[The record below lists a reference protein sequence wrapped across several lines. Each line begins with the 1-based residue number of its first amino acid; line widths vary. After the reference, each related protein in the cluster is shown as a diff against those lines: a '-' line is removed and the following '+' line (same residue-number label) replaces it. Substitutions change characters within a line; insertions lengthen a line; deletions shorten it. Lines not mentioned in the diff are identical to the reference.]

1 MSQDFSKCLVL
12 DERLCVTDKLE
23 YAVVKG
29 AQNMTPQVYNAISQ
43 SPSSITFNLQIP
55 SEMTVIDRK
64 IMWQSTVRLKF
75 QFPSQAVAGANG
87 NAIPAAQYPIQY
99 GLTDAL
105 SAFPLHQM
113 TTVQSVTINNNTVS
127 MNTRDVLAALMRF
140 NDKREL
146 MRLNGMT
153 PNMFDTYG
161 NYADGVG
168 AINNS
173 LGSYGNVG
181 DNDLL
186 PRGSFILNSVYS
198 GSPTAK
204 VPVSVGDGTSAI
216 TVYAE
221 YTCSEPLLLSPFIFA
236 NPETNAQG
244 IYGVQNMNIVFN
256 VGDASRVWRS
266 ANPWFSP
273 KVVESP
279 AGTFT
284 TYPGCTL
291 TIDDISNSRLILNQL
306 TPHPS
311 QLMSSRNVVPYY
323 TVPRYI
329 TQFNQAVLS
338 DYGVT
343 PAGPNVISVNPQASG
358 TTISSTNIQLNQV
371 PDKVI
376 IFVRK
381 ALNTQTPNDS
391 DSFLAIRGISINFNN
406 SSGILSTA
414 SPQDL
419 YRYSVETGSNQSWE
433 EFYGH
438 ASKPAA
444 DPSAGSQ
451 IIPTTGSLLCLEFG
465 KHIQLAD
472 DYFAPGSLANLQ
484 FQFNLNVVNQ
494 FGNAVQN
501 WELVLITVNSGLFVC
516 ERGTSSSY
524 TGILTRQDVLDVS
537 SQQPHSRLSVKRMI
551 GGGFNDT
558 MASVTGKVG
567 AKMPPAKASSSVLSS
582 LGYGRSGGGASG
594 GGMSGGRRH
603 KLDSKL
609 LE

>member
-23 YAVVKG
+23 YAVIKG

-64 IMWQSTVRLKF
+64 IMWQSTIRLKF

-87 NAIPAAQYPIQY
+87 NAIPDGQYPIQY

-140 NDKREL
+140 NDKRSL

-173 LGSYGNVG
+173 LGAYSNVG

-186 PRGSFILNSVYS
+186 PRGSFVLNSVYS

-273 KVVESP
+273 KVV
-279 AGTFT
+279 GNN
-284 TYPGCTL
+284 TYAGCTL
-291 TIDDISNSRLILNQL
+291 TIDNISDSRLILNQL

-329 TQFNQAVLS
+329 TQYSNAVS
-338 DYGVT
+338 TDYIVDGGVT
-343 PAGPNVISVNPQASG
+343 TLDPKAQG
-358 TTISSTNIQLNQV
+358 TQIPSTNIQLNQI

-381 ALNTQTPNDS
+381 SLNTQTPNDS

-414 SPQDL
+414 TPQDL

-438 ASKPAA
+438 ASKPSA
-444 DPSAGSQ
+444 DPSSGSQ
-451 IIPTTGSLLCLEFG
+451 LIPTTGSLLCLEFG
-465 KHIQLAD
+465 KHIQLD
-472 DYFAPGSLANLQ
+472 SDFYAPGSLGNFQ

-494 FGNAVQN
+494 FGSAVKN

-524 TGILTRQDVLDVS
+524 TGILVRQDVLDVS
-537 SQQPHSRLSVKRMI
+537 SQQPQSRLSVKRMI

-567 AKMPPAKASSSVLSS
+567 AKMPPAKASSSVLNS

>member
-23 YAVVKG
+23 YAVNKG
-29 AQNMTPQVYNAISQ
+29 GQNMTPQVYNAISQ

-55 SEMTVIDRK
+55 SESTVIDRRV
-64 IMWQSTVRLKF
+64 MWQSTVRLKF

-87 NAIPAAQYPIQY
+87 NAIPAGQYPIQY

-127 MNTRDVLAALMRF
+127 MNTRDVLSALMRF

-146 MRLNGMT
+146 MRYNGMT
-153 PNMFDTYG
+153 PNMYDTYG

-173 LGSYGNVG
+173 LGAYSNVG

-186 PRGSFILNSVYS
+186 PRGSFVLNSVYS

-204 VPVSVGDGTSAI
+204 VPVSVGDGTSAV

-273 KVVESP
+273 KVV
-279 AGTFT
+279 GNN

-329 TQFNQAVLS
+329 TQYSNPVSTDYAVVG
-338 DYGVT
+338 GVT
-343 PAGPNVISVNPQASG
+343 TIDPRAQG
-358 TTISSTNIQLNQV
+358 TQIPSTNIQLNQI

-376 IFVRK
+376 IFVRQ
-381 ALNTQTPNDS
+381 ALNTQTPNNS

-414 SPQDL
+414 TPQDL

-438 ASKPAA
+438 ASKPSA
-444 DPSAGSQ
+444 DPSSGSQ
-451 IIPTTGSLLCLEFG
+451 LIPTTGSLLCLEFG
-465 KHIQLAD
+465 KHIQLDSDFYSA
-472 DYFAPGSLANLQ
+472 GSLGNFQ

-494 FGNAVQN
+494 FGSAVSN

-537 SQQPHSRLSVKRMI
+537 SQQPHSRLDVKRMI

-567 AKMPPAKASSSVLSS
+567 AKMPPAKASSSVLNS

-603 KLDSKL
+603 KLEGKL